1 MIHLLYGTHSL
12 VQTMHSNLPAGM
24 PDSPNPSDFFGAA
37 LAAGDFDGSGTD
49 DLAVGVPG
57 EDLGAADAAGMVT
70 VIYGL
75 DHETGAFGSVEYAD
89 NFEVI
94 VEPAASQIV
103 TVLVERRGGAPVAAS
118 AEYLRVG
125 GTATP
130 GQDFQFTPGT
140 VSWPAG
146 SLANGSFVFSL
157 LGDTLDE
164 SNETITFGLEDP
176 SAGVVLGAQDT
187 FQIIIA
193 DNDSGGTVQFGQ
205 TSLTVVE
212 TDASVVVQVVRAA
225 GAASGVTVD
234 YDTADGTA
242 TAGADYVGS
251 SGTVTFAAGDNS
263 ESVAIPLL
271 DDADDDGTETFTVVL
286 SNPGGGA
293 TLGSNTV
300 CQVTVLDNE
309 IFLDGF
315 ESGNTL
321 EWTLDVP

>member
-1 MIHLLYGTHSL
+1 
-12 VQTMHSNLPAGM
+12 
-24 PDSPNPSDFFGAA
+24 
-37 LAAGDFDGSGTD
+37 
-49 DLAVGVPG
+49 
-57 EDLGAADAAGMVT
+57 
-70 VIYGL
+70 
-75 DHETGAFGSVEYAD
+75 
-89 NFEVI
+89 
-94 VEPAASQIV
+94 
-103 TVLVERRGGAPVAAS
+103 
-118 AEYLRVG
+118 
-125 GTATP
+125 
-130 GQDFQFTPGT
+130 
-140 VSWPAG
+140 
-146 SLANGSFVFSL
+146 
-157 LGDTLDE
+157 
-164 SNETITFGLEDP
+164 
-176 SAGVVLGAQDT
+176 
-187 FQIIIA
+187 
-193 DNDSGGTVQFGQ
+193 
-205 TSLTVVE
+205 VVE

-293 TLGSNTV
+293 TLGPNTV